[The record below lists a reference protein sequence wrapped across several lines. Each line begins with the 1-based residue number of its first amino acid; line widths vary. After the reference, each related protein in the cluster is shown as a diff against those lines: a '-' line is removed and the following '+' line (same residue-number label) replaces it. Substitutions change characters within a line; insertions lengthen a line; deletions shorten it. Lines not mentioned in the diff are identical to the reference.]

1 MIGMVQF
8 GSFMEQGG
16 VFVWLQLAM
25 GLIGLAFA
33 GERLFFFHRA
43 RVNVT
48 DLLLGLN
55 THVKR
60 LAFAEARHE
69 AARAPG
75 PMARVAHAVLVRP
88 ELPRADLRDI
98 AQEAGQLEVPRIERN
113 VRAIHGVAMLAP
125 LVGLLGTVLNM
136 IDVFQKMQQRGGS
149 IAASELATAMFQ
161 SLLSAALGL
170 MIATVLQLIYCYFL
184 GRAQRLLHRLE
195 RTGIEMVNMVCDARR
210 EQERRIELEMRR
222 EVGR

>member
-1 MIGMVQF
+1 
-8 GSFMEQGG
+8 MEQGG
-16 VFVWLQLAM
+16 VFVWLQLAL
-25 GLIGLAFA
+25 GILGLAFA
-33 GERLFFFHRA
+33 GERLFYFHRA

-55 THVKR
+55 AHVKR

-75 PMARVAHAVLVRP
+75 PVARVAHAVLVRP

-98 AQEAGQLEVPRIERN
+98 AREAGQLEVPRIERN
-113 VRAIHGVAMLAP
+113 VRALNGVAMLAP
-125 LVGLLGTVLNM
+125 LVGLLGTVLSM
-136 IDVFQKMQQRGGS
+136 IDVFQKMNQRGGN
-149 IAASELATAMFQ
+149 IAAAELATSMFQ

-184 GRAQRLLHRLE
+184 GRAQRLMHRLE

-210 EQERRIELEMRR
+210 EQERRLEVEMRR

>member
-1 MIGMVQF
+1 M
-8 GSFMEQGG
+8 
-16 VFVWLQLAM
+16 FVWLQLAL
-25 GLIGLAFA
+25 GILGLAFA
-33 GERLFFFHRA
+33 GERLFYFHRA

-55 THVKR
+55 AHVKR

-75 PMARVAHAVLVRP
+75 PVARVAHAVLVRP

-98 AQEAGQLEVPRIERN
+98 AREAGQLEVPRIERN
-113 VRAIHGVAMLAP
+113 VRALNGVAMLAP
-125 LVGLLGTVLNM
+125 LVGLLGTVLSM
-136 IDVFQKMQQRGGS
+136 IDVFQKMNQRGGN
-149 IAASELATAMFQ
+149 IAAAELATSMFQ

-184 GRAQRLLHRLE
+184 GRAQRLMHRLE

-210 EQERRIELEMRR
+210 EQERRLEVEMRR